1 MIAIQGTG
9 PVVAAAIHAGHNL
22 RKEVEEWMALNDK
35 ARLRE
40 EDPYTDAWTSV
51 ADIRIIGET
60 SRFELDVNR
69 QRAHAIYL
77 TPEEAWGLKVW
88 KGSLPG
94 DLIECSLKK
103 YDAFYREATKI
114 LSELQERTGP
124 FVVLDL
130 HSYNQIRPDPDSP
143 PADPELNPEVIVGTS
158 NMDRKRWAP
167 VVDRLIGNLRS
178 FDFFGR
184 RLDVRENVKWTG
196 GAFSQWIHN
205 TFPKYGCSFAIEFKK
220 IFMNEWTGELYPEL
234 HEAIGRALRHA
245 VRGLTQELKNLKGK
259 WVGKDI

>member
-1 MIAIQGTG
+1 MIAIQGAG
-9 PVVAAAIHAGHNL
+9 PIVATAIHAGHNL
-22 RKEVEEWMALNDK
+22 REEVAKQMALDDK

-51 ADIRIIGET
+51 ADIRIIVET

-69 QRAHAIYL
+69 PRGHAIYL

-88 KGSLPG
+88 KEKLPR
-94 DLIECSLKK
+94 DLIERSLNK
-103 YDAFYREATKI
+103 YEAFYQEVEEI
-114 LSELQERTGP
+114 LSELQERGGP

-130 HSYNQIRPDPDSP
+130 HSYNQIRPMPDSP

-167 VVDRLIGNLRS
+167 VVDRLIGDLRS
-178 FDFFGR
+178 FDFLGR
-184 RLDVRENVKWTG
+184 SLDVRENVKWTG
-196 GAFSQWIHN
+196 GAFSQWIHD

-234 HEAIGRALRHA
+234 HETIGRALQHA
-245 VRGLTQELKNLKGK
+245 IPGLVQELKKLKEK
-259 WVGKDI
+259 WRAMEI